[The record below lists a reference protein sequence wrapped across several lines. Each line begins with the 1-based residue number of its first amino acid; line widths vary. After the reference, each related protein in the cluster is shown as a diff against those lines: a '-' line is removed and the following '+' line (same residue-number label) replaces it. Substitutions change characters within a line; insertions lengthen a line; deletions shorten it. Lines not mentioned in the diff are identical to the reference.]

1 MGQFEYAVPLSS
13 VKPEDIETVA
23 REYLA
28 NKTRKREAM
37 LRPLQ
42 DKIVVEVE
50 KEAEKTTSSG
60 LVIPGTA
67 QEKPNEATVVAVGPG
82 ITLDNGYTLV
92 PDLKPGDKV
101 VFSKYQGTEIEYEGA
116 QYIILAYRDIF
127 AVVE

>member
-1 MGQFEYAVPLSS
+1 
-13 VKPEDIETVA
+13 
-23 REYLA
+23 
-28 NKTRKREAM
+28 M

-50 KEAEKTTSSG
+50 PEQEKKTSSG

-101 VFSKYQGTEIEYEGA
+101 VYSKYQGTEIEHDGK